1 MKEEIKLKKE
11 THGFVLE
18 EATISSVHTAM
29 QEDNLSCRQLIEM
42 YIDRIEKF
50 DKRGPSVNSVIMINP
65 KALEI
70 ADELDEKFYKS
81 GFVGP
86 LHGIPVLLKDNIGT
100 KDMPTTAGSVNL
112 EGAIPDEDAFVTRKL
127 KEAGAIILAKMNLHE
142 FAIGG
147 ETVSSLLGRT
157 LNPYDLTRTPGGSSG
172 GPAVGIA
179 MNFGMV
185 SLATDTINS
194 IRSPASGCN
203 LVGLRPTYGLVSKD
217 GVIPSSKTQDNVG
230 PITRTVE
237 DAAKVLNVIA
247 GYDPADSSTAWNKSR
262 VSKSYDEY
270 LNGKGLKGKRIGV
283 LKSFFG
289 KEEVHQEVNKVIQDS
304 LEVIER
310 EGATLIDIEEELD
323 AVKLQKEISGDL
335 HEFKTELNL
344 YLEKLGSK
352 AKVHSVKDIIA
363 ADNYFKGIEGSLKT
377 AESLEMYTP
386 DYNERCVKRIALKNQ
401 VAEILAKCNLD
412 ALVFPHQKRLIVKI
426 GESQAERNGILGA
439 LTGFP
444 ACVVPAG
451 FTTPSDTAPL
461 GVPVGIEFLTGEWND
476 PVLLEMVYGFEQA
489 THYRK
494 APVFCLS
501 EI

>member
-1 MKEEIKLKKE
+1 MKEEIKLKKQIE
-11 THGFVLE
+11 HFVLE
-18 EATISSVHTAM
+18 EATISSVHQAM
-29 QEDNLSCRQLIEM
+29 QEGNLTCRQFVEM
-42 YIDRIEKF
+42 YIQRIEKY
-50 DKRGPSVNSVIMINP
+50 DKAGPSVNCVITINP

-70 ADELDEKFYKS
+70 ADKLDEKFNTL

-100 KDMPTTAGSVNL
+100 NDMPTTSGSVNL
-112 EGAIPDEDAFVTRKL
+112 EGSIPEEDATVTRKL

-172 GPAVGIA
+172 GSAVGIA
-179 MNFGMV
+179 MNFGLV
-185 SLATDTINS
+185 SLGTDTINS

-203 LVGLRPTYGLVSKD
+203 LVGLRPTYGLVSKA
-217 GVIPSSKTQDNVG
+217 GAIPSSRTQDNIG

-247 GYDPADSSTAWNKSR
+247 GYDPADPSTAWSKGR
-262 VSKSYDEY
+262 VYAPYDKF
-270 LNGKGLKGKRIGV
+270 LNRNGLDGKRIGV

-289 KEEVHQEVNKVIQDS
+289 KEEIHEEVNQVIQDA
-304 LEVIER
+304 LDAIER
-310 EGATLIDIEEELD
+310 EGATVIEIDVEID
-323 AVKLQKEISGDL
+323 AVKIQKEISPDL
-335 HEFKTELNL
+335 HEFKAELNQ

-352 AKVHSVKDIIA
+352 TKVHSVKDILE
-363 ADNYFKGIEGSLKT
+363 ADNYFKGIEGSLRT
-377 AESLEMYTP
+377 VESLEMYSP
-386 DYNERCVKRIALKNQ
+386 DYNERFVKRIALKDQ
-401 VAEILAKCNLD
+401 VTEVLAKYELD

-426 GESQAERNGILGA
+426 GESQLERNGILGA

-451 FTTPSDTAPL
+451 FTPPTDTAPL
-461 GVPVGIEFLTGEWND
+461 GVPVGIEFLTGEWNE
-476 PVLLEMVYGFEQA
+476 PILLEMVYGFEQA
-489 THYRK
+489 THHRK
-494 APVFCLS
+494 EPIL
-501 EI
+501 